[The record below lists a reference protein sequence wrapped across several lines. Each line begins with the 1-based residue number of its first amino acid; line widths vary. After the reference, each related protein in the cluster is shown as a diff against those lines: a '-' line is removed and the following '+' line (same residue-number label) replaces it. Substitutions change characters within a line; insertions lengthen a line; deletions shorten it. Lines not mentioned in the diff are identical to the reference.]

1 MHAIIDELAPLGYK
15 EDDLICAL
23 FVLEFGAIHTTAI
36 VIACPSLFSRVI
48 LTVLHY
54 RA

>member
-36 VIACPSLFSRVI
+36 VITVPSPLNRVI
-48 LTVLHY
+48 LTISCY
-54 RA
+54 RV